1 MRRPLVWLA
10 LAVLT
15 AVGVLLLR
23 AELMTVEVDAPEG
36 SFTDVVVAAN
46 VKQEDDPEA
55 VREEMT
61 RGLVSTCRLLVNADV
76 VAESFLTV
84 EPGVFAFRL
93 RPGLDEFERRE
104 LRGCLTDAR
113 VQHLLVDVLHL
124 QTVTPADGVDARD
137 R

>member
-1 MRRPLVWLA
+1 MRRPLAWLA
-10 LAVLT
+10 LAAVVG
-15 AVGVLLLR
+15 VGVLLLR
-23 AELMTVEVDAPEG
+23 AELMTVELETPEG
-36 SFTDVVVAAN
+36 SFTDVVVAAE
-46 VKQEDDPEA
+46 VKQEDDPDA

-76 VAESFLTV
+76 VAESFRAV

-93 RPGLDEFERRE
+93 RPGLDEFDVRE
-104 LRGCLTDAR
+104 LRGCLSDAR

-124 QTVTPADGVDARD
+124 QTVTSADGVDAPD

>member
-1 MRRPLVWLA
+1 MRRPLAWLA
-10 LAVLT
+10 LAAVVS
-15 AVGVLLLR
+15 VGVLLLR
-23 AELMTVEVDAPEG
+23 AELMTVELETPEG
-36 SFTDVVVAAN
+36 SFTDVVVAAE
-46 VKQEDDPEA
+46 VKQEDDPGA

-76 VAESFLTV
+76 VAESFRAV

-93 RPGLDEFERRE
+93 RPGLDEFDVRE
-104 LRGCLTDAR
+104 LRGCLSDTR

-124 QTVTPADGVDARD
+124 QTITPADEVDARN